1 MIVVVQHFAN
11 CERFR
16 DYKAGLP
23 CFAIE
28 ICLVSMNPTDRC
40 RRIFLFNLIVAKFKH
55 KCRVCACSLVVVRQ
69 VVDCKRFSDYKAGLS
84 CFAIE
89 ICLFSMNP
97 TDRYRRSF
105 LFNLVVVKFKYKC
118 HVCVCSLVVVRQ
130 VVNYERFRDY
140 KAGLPVGLGWFSWA
154 GLVGLC

>member
-1 MIVVVQHFAN
+1 MTPQSFELDDSHARTPRSRRARSRTQS
-11 CERFR
+11 E
-16 DYKAGLP
+16 A
-23 CFAIE
+23 
-28 ICLVSMNPTDRC
+28 TDRH
-40 RRIFLFNLIVAKFKH
+40 RRIVLINLIVVKFKH

-89 ICLFSMNP
+89 ICLVSMNP

-118 HVCVCSLVVVRQ
+118 HVCVCSLVVVREL
-130 VVNYERFRDY
+130 VDYERFRDY
-140 KAGLPVGLGWFSWA
+140 KAGLPCFVIETRPTDTGAVFI
-154 GLVGLC
+154 

>member
-1 MIVVVQHFAN
+1 M
-11 CERFR
+11 
-16 DYKAGLP
+16 
-23 CFAIE
+23 
-28 ICLVSMNPTDRC
+28 
-40 RRIFLFNLIVAKFKH
+40 
-55 KCRVCACSLVVVRQ
+55 
-69 VVDCKRFSDYKAGLS
+69 DCKRFSDYKAGLS

-89 ICLFSMNP
+89 ICLVSMNP

-140 KAGLPVGLGWFSWA
+140 KAGLPVGLGWVGLVGRVWLDCASLIRLVWLGWCGWS
-154 GLVGLC
+154 GLVGLICLGWFGRAGAVGLTGLVGLVRLGWCG

>member
-1 MIVVVQHFAN
+1 MTATTLAKLGQNRAGSHFEN
-11 CERFR
+11 NRSYHET
-16 DYKAGLP
+16 GLP

-28 ICLVSMNPTDRC
+28 ICLV
-40 RRIFLFNLIVAKFKH
+40 
-55 KCRVCACSLVVVRQ
+55 
-69 VVDCKRFSDYKAGLS
+69 
-84 CFAIE
+84 
-89 ICLFSMNP
+89 SMNP